1 MPKLNAAAML
11 LGLAFIGAAPSGVRA
26 EAATKLAVSYS
37 ATADFAPAFI
47 AKEEGIFSKHGLD
60 VTLSNL
66 ATTALGPPALQSG
79 SLQIASISPPLL
91 LLANDG
97 GMDLVAVAG
106 VAALD
111 AKEPNSALVTRPG
124 FIATKA
130 EDFIGKKIGRP
141 GINSAI
147 DILLKTWFLDHH
159 VPLDRVTFA
168 ETPFPKMG
176 DLLRAGQIDAA
187 VELEPLLTRIVAS
200 GAGTKSI
207 DFISEVNPHIVAA
220 IYGSTREWAEAHRDA
235 VHQFRAALDE
245 AARFAKD
252 HPDEA
257 SAIQRKYIGAAGRP
271 AGVTPLM
278 QPQDFDFWVKTMTQ
292 LKMLQQPVGDPTR
305 LILD

>member
-1 MPKLNAAAML
+1 MSFSCHCDPERSEGEAIQLFPDALDCFVCLRLPRMTRQYNRALRRNARMPKLNAAAML
-11 LGLAFIGAAPSGVRA
+11 LGLAFIGAAP
-26 EAATKLAVSYS
+26 KLAVSYS

-130 EDFIGKKIGRP
+130 EDF
-141 GINSAI
+141 
-147 DILLKTWFLDHH
+147 
-159 VPLDRVTFA
+159 
-168 ETPFPKMG
+168 
-176 DLLRAGQIDAA
+176 
-187 VELEPLLTRIVAS
+187 
-200 GAGTKSI
+200 
-207 DFISEVNPHIVAA
+207 
-220 IYGSTREWAEAHRDA
+220 
-235 VHQFRAALDE
+235 
-245 AARFAKD
+245 
-252 HPDEA
+252 
-257 SAIQRKYIGAAGRP
+257 
-271 AGVTPLM
+271 
-278 QPQDFDFWVKTMTQ
+278 
-292 LKMLQQPVGDPTR
+292 
-305 LILD
+305 